1 MNEKRYT
8 LVILLTVTIVI
19 LFYIRQS
26 DNSLIQTT
34 NSTSVTSLITK
45 IREIKELQTASFI
58 EERVIIKEKE
68 RGIPGL
74 SNFLGL
80 DKKETFT
87 DKIVL
92 IVKGT
97 ANAGIDLSALSETD
111 IFVRNDSLFCQ
122 LPQYTIL
129 ETIINPNE
137 IEVYSESGDWSQNEI
152 NQIILEAKDS
162 IKQNAIAQKIVETA
176 KNNGEKQLANL
187 FEVAGYSTI
196 VFSYK

>member
-8 LVILLTVTIVI
+8 LVILITFAIVI
-19 LFYIRQS
+19 LYYIRHT
-26 DNSLIQTT
+26 NTLTPTT
-34 NSTSVTSLITK
+34 NPIATTSSMITK
-45 IREIKELQTASFI
+45 IREIKELQTASYI

-80 DKKETFT
+80 DKKVTLS

-111 IFVRNDSLFCQ
+111 IFVLNDSLFCQ

-162 IKQNAIAQKIVETA
+162 IKQNAITQKIIETA
-176 KNNGEKQLANL
+176 KNNGEKQLSDL
-187 FEVAGYSTI
+187 LEVAGYSTI

>member
-1 MNEKRYT
+1 M
-8 LVILLTVTIVI
+8 
-19 LFYIRQS
+19 
-26 DNSLIQTT
+26 
-34 NSTSVTSLITK
+34 ITK
-45 IREIKELQTASFI
+45 IREIKELRTASYI
-58 EERVIIKEKE
+58 EERFIIKEKE

-80 DKKETFT
+80 DKKVTLS

-97 ANAGIDLSALSETD
+97 ANAGIDLSTLSETD
-111 IFVRNDSLFCQ
+111 IFVRNDSLFFQ
-122 LPQYTIL
+122 LPQYSIL

-137 IEVYSESGDWSQNEI
+137 IEVYSESGDWSQNEM

-162 IKQNAIAQKIVETA
+162 IKQNAISQKIIETA
-176 KNNGEKQLANL
+176 KNNGEKQLSDL
-187 FEVAGYSTI
+187 LKVAGYSTI

>member
-87 DKIVL
+87 DKIVI

-137 IEVYSESGDWSQNEI
+137 IEVYSENGDWSQNEI

>member
-87 DKIVL
+87 DKIVI

>member
-87 DKIVL
+87 DKIVI

-137 IEVYSESGDWSQNEI
+137 IEVYSENGDWSQNEI

-176 KNNGEKQLANL
+176 KNNGEKQLSDL
-187 FEVAGYSTI
+187 LKVAGYSTI
-196 VFSYK
+196 VFLYK

>member
-8 LVILLTVTIVI
+8 LVILITFAIVI
-19 LFYIRQS
+19 LYYIRHT
-26 DNSLIQTT
+26 NTLTPTT
-34 NSTSVTSLITK
+34 NPIATTSSMITK

-80 DKKETFT
+80 DKKVTLS

-92 IVKGT
+92 IVKGIT
-97 ANAGIDLSALSETD
+97 NAGIDLSTLSETD
-111 IFVRNDSLFCQ
+111 IFVRNDSLFFQ
-122 LPQYTIL
+122 LPQYSIL

-137 IEVYSESGDWSQNEI
+137 IEVYSESGDWSQNEM

-162 IKQNAIAQKIVETA
+162 IKQNAISQKIVETA
-176 KNNGEKQLANL
+176 KNNGEKQLSDL
-187 FEVAGYSTI
+187 LEVAGYSTI

>member
-8 LVILLTVTIVI
+8 LVILITFAIVI
-19 LFYIRQS
+19 LYYIRHT
-26 DNSLIQTT
+26 NTLTPTT
-34 NSTSVTSLITK
+34 NPIATTSSMITK

-80 DKKETFT
+80 NKKVTFT

-187 FEVAGYSTI
+187 LEVAGYSTI
-196 VFSYK
+196 VFLYK

>member
-8 LVILLTVTIVI
+8 LVILITFAIVI
-19 LFYIRQS
+19 LYYIRHT
-26 DNSLIQTT
+26 NTLTPTT
-34 NSTSVTSLITK
+34 NPIATTSSMITK
-45 IREIKELQTASFI
+45 IREIKELRTASYI

-68 RGIPGL
+68 KGIPGL

-80 DKKETFT
+80 DKKVTLS

-97 ANAGIDLSALSETD
+97 ANAGIDLSTLSETD
-111 IFVRNDSLFCQ
+111 IFVRNDSLFFQ
-122 LPQYTIL
+122 LPQYSIL

-137 IEVYSESGDWSQNEI
+137 IEVYSESGDWSQNEM

-162 IKQNAIAQKIVETA
+162 IKQNAISQKIVETA
-176 KNNGEKQLANL
+176 KNNGEKQLSDL
-187 FEVAGYSTI
+187 LKVAGYSTI

>member
-8 LVILLTVTIVI
+8 LVILITFAIVI
-19 LFYIRQS
+19 LYYIRHT
-26 DNSLIQTT
+26 NTLTPTT
-34 NSTSVTSLITK
+34 NPIATTSSMITK
-45 IREIKELQTASFI
+45 IREIKELRTASYI

-80 DKKETFT
+80 DKKVTLS

-97 ANAGIDLSALSETD
+97 ANAGIDLSTLSETD
-111 IFVRNDSLFCQ
+111 IFVRNDSLFFQ
-122 LPQYTIL
+122 LPQYSIL

-137 IEVYSESGDWSQNEI
+137 IEVYSESGDWSQNEM

-162 IKQNAIAQKIVETA
+162 IKQNAISQKIIETA
-176 KNNGEKQLANL
+176 KNNGEKQLSDL
-187 FEVAGYSTI
+187 LEVAGYSTI
-196 VFSYK
+196 VFLYK

>member
-8 LVILLTVTIVI
+8 LVILITFAIVI
-19 LFYIRQS
+19 LYYIRHT
-26 DNSLIQTT
+26 NTLTPTT
-34 NSTSVTSLITK
+34 NPIATTSSMITK

-80 DKKETFT
+80 DKKVTLS

-92 IVKGT
+92 IVKGIT
-97 ANAGIDLSALSETD
+97 NAGIDLSTLSETD
-111 IFVRNDSLFCQ
+111 IFVRNDSLFFQ
-122 LPQYTIL
+122 LPQYSIL

-137 IEVYSESGDWSQNEI
+137 IEVYSESGDWSQNEM

-162 IKQNAIAQKIVETA
+162 IKQNAISQKIIETA
-176 KNNGEKQLANL
+176 KNNGEKQLSDL
-187 FEVAGYSTI
+187 LKVAGYSTI

>member
-8 LVILLTVTIVI
+8 LVILITFAIVI
-19 LFYIRQS
+19 LYYIRHT
-26 DNSLIQTT
+26 NTLTHTT
-34 NSTSVTSLITK
+34 NPIATTSSMITK

-80 DKKETFT
+80 DKKVTLS

-92 IVKGT
+92 IVKGIT
-97 ANAGIDLSALSETD
+97 NAGIDLSTLSETD
-111 IFVRNDSLFCQ
+111 IFVRNDSLFFQ
-122 LPQYTIL
+122 LPQYSIL

-137 IEVYSESGDWSQNEI
+137 IEVYSESGDWSQNEM

-162 IKQNAIAQKIVETA
+162 IKQNAISQKIVETA
-176 KNNGEKQLANL
+176 KNNGEKQLSDL
-187 FEVAGYSTI
+187 LEVAGYSTI

>member
-8 LVILLTVTIVI
+8 LVILITFAIVI
-19 LFYIRQS
+19 LYYIRHT
-26 DNSLIQTT
+26 NTLTPTT
-34 NSTSVTSLITK
+34 NPIATTSSMITK
-45 IREIKELQTASFI
+45 IREIKELQTASYI

-80 DKKETFT
+80 DKKVTFT

-111 IFVRNDSLFCQ
+111 IFVLNDSLFCQ

-162 IKQNAIAQKIVETA
+162 IKQNAITQKIIETA
-176 KNNGEKQLANL
+176 KNNGEKQLSDL
-187 FEVAGYSTI
+187 LEVAGYSTI

>member
-8 LVILLTVTIVI
+8 LVISLTVTIVI

-74 SNFLGL
+74 SNFLEL
-80 DKKETFT
+80 DKKVTFT
-87 DKIVL
+87 DKIVI

>member
-8 LVILLTVTIVI
+8 LVILITFAIVI
-19 LFYIRQS
+19 LYYIRHT
-26 DNSLIQTT
+26 NTLTPTT
-34 NSTSVTSLITK
+34 NPIATTSSMITK
-45 IREIKELQTASFI
+45 IREIKELQTASYI

-80 DKKETFT
+80 DKKVTFT

-111 IFVRNDSLFCQ
+111 IFVLNDSLFCQ

-162 IKQNAIAQKIVETA
+162 IKQNAITQKIIETA
-176 KNNGEKQLANL
+176 KNNGEKQLSDL
-187 FEVAGYSTI
+187 LEVAGYSTI
-196 VFSYK
+196 IFSYK

>member
-8 LVILLTVTIVI
+8 LVILITFAIVI
-19 LFYIRQS
+19 LYYIRHT
-26 DNSLIQTT
+26 NTLTPTT
-34 NSTSVTSLITK
+34 NPIATTSSMITK
-45 IREIKELQTASFI
+45 IREIKELQTASYI
-58 EERVIIKEKE
+58 EERVITKEKE

-80 DKKETFT
+80 DKKVTFT

-111 IFVRNDSLFCQ
+111 IFVLNDSLFCQ

-162 IKQNAIAQKIVETA
+162 IKQNAITQKIIETA
-176 KNNGEKQLANL
+176 KNNGEKQLSDL
-187 FEVAGYSTI
+187 LEVAGYSTI

>member
-8 LVILLTVTIVI
+8 LVILITFAIVI
-19 LFYIRQS
+19 LYYIRHT
-26 DNSLIQTT
+26 NTLTPTT
-34 NSTSVTSLITK
+34 NPIATTSSMITK

-68 RGIPGL
+68 KGIPGL

-80 DKKETFT
+80 DKKVTLS

-97 ANAGIDLSALSETD
+97 ANAGIDLSTLSETD
-111 IFVRNDSLFCQ
+111 IFVRNDSLFFQ
-122 LPQYTIL
+122 LPQYSIL

-137 IEVYSESGDWSQNEI
+137 IEVYSESGDWSQNEM

-162 IKQNAIAQKIVETA
+162 IKQNAISQKIIETA
-176 KNNGEKQLANL
+176 KNNGEKQLSDL
-187 FEVAGYSTI
+187 LKVAGYSTI

>member
-8 LVILLTVTIVI
+8 LVILITFAIVI
-19 LFYIRQS
+19 LYYIRHT
-26 DNSLIQTT
+26 NTLTPTT
-34 NSTSVTSLITK
+34 NPIATTSSMITK
-45 IREIKELQTASFI
+45 IREIKELRTASYI

-68 RGIPGL
+68 KGIPGL

-80 DKKETFT
+80 NKKVTLS

-97 ANAGIDLSALSETD
+97 ANAGIDLSTLSETD
-111 IFVRNDSLFCQ
+111 IFVRNDSLFFQ
-122 LPQYTIL
+122 LPQYSIL

-137 IEVYSESGDWSQNEI
+137 IEVYSESGDWSQNEM

-162 IKQNAIAQKIVETA
+162 IKQNAISQKIVETA
-176 KNNGEKQLANL
+176 KNNGEKQLSDL
-187 FEVAGYSTI
+187 LEVAGYSTI

>member
-8 LVILLTVTIVI
+8 LVILITFAIVI
-19 LFYIRQS
+19 LYYIRHT
-26 DNSLIQTT
+26 NTLTPTT
-34 NSTSVTSLITK
+34 NPIATTSSMITK
-45 IREIKELQTASFI
+45 IREIKELRTASYI

-80 DKKETFT
+80 DKKVTLS

-97 ANAGIDLSALSETD
+97 ANAGIDLSTLSETD
-111 IFVRNDSLFCQ
+111 IFVRNDSLFFQ
-122 LPQYTIL
+122 LPQYSIL

-137 IEVYSESGDWSQNEI
+137 IEVYSESGDWSQNEM

-162 IKQNAIAQKIVETA
+162 IKQNAISQKIVETA
-176 KNNGEKQLANL
+176 KNNGEKQLSDL
-187 FEVAGYSTI
+187 LEVAGYSTI

>member
-8 LVILLTVTIVI
+8 LVILITFAIVI
-19 LFYIRQS
+19 LYYIRHT
-26 DNSLIQTT
+26 NTLTPTT
-34 NSTSVTSLITK
+34 NPIATTSSMITK
-45 IREIKELQTASFI
+45 IREIKELRTASYI

-80 DKKETFT
+80 DKKVTLS

-97 ANAGIDLSALSETD
+97 ANAGIDLSTLSETD

-122 LPQYTIL
+122 LPQYSIL

-137 IEVYSESGDWSQNEI
+137 IEVYSESGDWSQNEM

-162 IKQNAIAQKIVETA
+162 IKQNAISQKIIETA
-176 KNNGEKQLANL
+176 KNNGEKQLSDL
-187 FEVAGYSTI
+187 LEVAGYSAI

>member
-87 DKIVL
+87 DKIVI

-122 LPQYTIL
+122 LPSHCCFL
-129 ETIINPNE
+129 
-137 IEVYSESGDWSQNEI
+137 
-152 NQIILEAKDS
+152 
-162 IKQNAIAQKIVETA
+162 
-176 KNNGEKQLANL
+176 
-187 FEVAGYSTI
+187 
-196 VFSYK
+196 SYPQ

>member
-8 LVILLTVTIVI
+8 LVILITFAIVI
-19 LFYIRQS
+19 LYYIRHT
-26 DNSLIQTT
+26 NTLTPTT
-34 NSTSVTSLITK
+34 NPIATTSSMITK

-80 DKKETFT
+80 DKKVTLS

-97 ANAGIDLSALSETD
+97 ANAGIDLSTLSETD
-111 IFVRNDSLFCQ
+111 IFVRNDSLFFQ
-122 LPQYTIL
+122 LPQYSIL

-137 IEVYSESGDWSQNEI
+137 IEVYSESGDWSQNEM

-176 KNNGEKQLANL
+176 KNNGEKQLSDL
-187 FEVAGYSTI
+187 LKVAGYSTI

>member
-8 LVILLTVTIVI
+8 LVILITFAIVI
-19 LFYIRQS
+19 LYYIRHT
-26 DNSLIQTT
+26 NTLTPTT
-34 NSTSVTSLITK
+34 NPIATTSSMITK
-45 IREIKELQTASFI
+45 IREIKELRTASYI

-68 RGIPGL
+68 KGIPGL

-80 DKKETFT
+80 DKKVTLS

-97 ANAGIDLSALSETD
+97 ANAGIDLSTLSATD
-111 IFVRNDSLFCQ
+111 IFVRNDSLFFQ
-122 LPQYTIL
+122 LPQYSIL

-137 IEVYSESGDWSQNEI
+137 IEVYSESGDWSQNEM

-162 IKQNAIAQKIVETA
+162 IKQNAISQKIVETA
-176 KNNGEKQLANL
+176 KNNGEKQLSDL
-187 FEVAGYSTI
+187 LKVAGYSTI